1 MVCCEF
7 CLNVL
12 MMLASSMGSE
22 HVHSVSLMTPCN
34 KNIVGFMSAI
44 IEHFQ
49 LELFILCYE
58 CFCNAHTRAMELHLI
73 HVVAAK

>member
-1 MVCCEF
+1 
-7 CLNVL
+7 
-12 MMLASSMGSE
+12 
-22 HVHSVSLMTPCN
+22 
-34 KNIVGFMSAI
+34 MSAI

-58 CFCNAHTRAMELHLI
+58 CLGNAHARAMELHLI